1 VAHLVAHFVRVL
13 SPSAVTATLASWREI
28 RLISSLNTLAMFGI
42 MAPLMFP
49 IKYAYGAG
57 VRIPVKSAT
66 HSDFGRTLN
75 PVISDTYRSVATLV
89 V

>member
-1 VAHLVAHFVRVL
+1 
-13 SPSAVTATLASWREI
+13 
-28 RLISSLNTLAMFGI
+28 
-42 MAPLMFP
+42 
-49 IKYAYGAG
+49 